1 MSAISQAVERLTLI
15 AKRGGGFSS
24 TMTGKLDAE
33 AATIVLAHLAE
44 LEAKQPRAAAL
55 ERECAAWRAAHEARS
70 AYDAKWMRARLTF
83 GIGSFS
89 EEGALHHTENAARDA
104 RAATD
109 ATEGK

>member
-33 AATIVLAHLAE
+33 AATIVHARLAE

-55 ERECAAWRAAHEARS
+55 ERECAAARAVDDTDTNPDASHEDWLVCRTS
-70 AYDAKWMRARLTF
+70 YRF
-83 GIGSFS
+83 
-89 EEGALHHTENAARDA
+89 A